1 MPHEISTLQRSTQK
15 ARGAPPISL
24 WIKGRP
30 GLFPLLPVLNCIAVQ
45 YMQEAG
51 RE

>member
-15 ARGAPPISL
+15 ARGAPQFEVRS
-24 WIKGRP
+24 